1 MPYVYI
7 TCYKT
12 NICSPIKILDCD
24 IVSFA
29 SCILYTMK
37 SL

>member
-12 NICSPIKILDCD
+12 NTIKILDCD

-29 SCILYTMK
+29 SCILYRMK

>member
-12 NICSPIKILDCD
+12 NICNTIKILDCN
-24 IVSFA
+24 IVSLA
-29 SCILYTMK
+29 SCILYRMK